1 MNDAERLA
9 VLAHRLNN
17 LDGLDTDTFDRV
29 STVLDREQSRF
40 GYDVQGRLKVAFF
53 DARSYDRES
62 FDKANEERYAL
73 RYISASLDRNTAIA
87 AKGYKAVC
95 IFVNDTCD
103 TEVVEILAAQGVEF
117 LALRCAGFNN
127 VALDACETHGISV
140 ARVPA
145 YSPYAVA
152 EHTVG
157 LMLMLNRHLHH
168 AYLRNRYGYFVLD
181 GLTGFD
187 MRGKT
192 VGVAG
197 AGKIGQCVINILLG
211 FGCRVLVFDAFPN
224 PEVSSRVGV
233 DYVELD
239 QMLSQSDIITLHV
252 PLTPETQH
260 LIDGSTIGKMKDGV
274 MLINTSRGELVDTRT
289 LIDGLKSGKIGAA
302 ALDVYE
308 EEAGVFFRD
317 LSDQVLTDDVLAR
330 LLSFNNVVVTSH
342 QAFLTHEALAN
353 IADTTL
359 ENIGEFNVG
368 RRGSEL
374 TNAVRLP

>member
-9 VLAHRLNN
+9 RLTEQLKA
-17 LDGLDTDTFDRV
+17 LDGLDEETFDRV
-29 STVLDREQSRF
+29 STALERRQSRF
-40 GYDVQGRLKVAFF
+40 GYDAQGHLRVAFF
-53 DARSYDRES
+53 DAKTYDIAS
-62 FDKANEERYAL
+62 FDKLNADRYRL
-73 RYISASLDRNTAIA
+73 RYISACLDRDTAMA
-87 AKGYKAVC
+87 AKGHKAVC

-103 TEVVEILAAQGVEF
+103 AQVVETLAAQGVE
-117 LALRCAGFNN
+117 LIALRCAGFNN
-127 VALDACETHGISV
+127 VALDACEAHGISV

-152 EHTVG
+152 EHTAG

-192 VGVAG
+192 VGVVG
-197 AGKIGQCVINILLG
+197 TGNIGRCVVNILLG
-211 FGCRVLVFDAFPN
+211 FGCRVLAVDAFPH
-224 PEVSSRVGV
+224 PEIAARDGV

-239 QMLSQSDIITLHV
+239 QLLAESDIITLHV
-252 PLTPETQH
+252 PLTPGTRHMVNQ
-260 LIDGSTIGKMKDGV
+260 SAIGQMKTGV
-274 MLINTSRGELVDTRT
+274 MLINTSRGELVDTPA
-289 LIDGLKSGKIGAA
+289 LIRGLKSGKIGAA
-302 ALDVYE
+302 GLDVYE
-308 EEAGVFFRD
+308 EEAGIFFRN

-353 IADTTL
+353 IAETTL
-359 ENIGEFNVG
+359 ENLREFDEG
-368 RRGSEL
+368 KRGADL